1 MCILVFNGLLTVEY
15 SKSSES
21 CPLKTETV
29 AHMEG
34 AQLIGRHDEATI
46 FTLRQLAEATKNF
59 SQDSLLGRGGFGC
72 VYKATLSN
80 GQVCGLGSCFSLFYF
95 SYAASSLQLCKKTIY
110 CILNV
115 DAFKKY
121 FIFLMAM

>member
-1 MCILVFNGLLTVEY
+1 MDY

-21 CPLKTETV
+21 SPLNTERV

-34 AQLIGRHDEATI
+34 AQLIGRHEEATI

-59 SQDSLLGRGGFGC
+59 REDYLLGRGGFGC

-95 SYAASSLQLCKKTIY
+95 SYAASSLQFCDKTLH
-110 CILNV
+110 CILIVN
-115 DAFKKY
+115 AFKKY
-121 FIFLMAM
+121 FIFLIAT